1 MCRHRLGDLRR
12 REEKK
17 KRIQRPGREGRRLD
31 FCEEKKT
38 KNDELCSKEQRA
50 TSNLCGWRLQS
61 GVGWRR
67 IVVAVAVAVAAAAV
81 GRLGVR

>member
-31 FCEEKKT
+31 FCEEKKN
-38 KNDELCSKEQRA
+38 KNDEFCSKEQRA
-50 TSNLCGWRLQS
+50 TSNC
-61 GVGWRR
+61 
-67 IVVAVAVAVAAAAV
+67 AAGACSLVLA
-81 GRLGVR
+81 GGGL